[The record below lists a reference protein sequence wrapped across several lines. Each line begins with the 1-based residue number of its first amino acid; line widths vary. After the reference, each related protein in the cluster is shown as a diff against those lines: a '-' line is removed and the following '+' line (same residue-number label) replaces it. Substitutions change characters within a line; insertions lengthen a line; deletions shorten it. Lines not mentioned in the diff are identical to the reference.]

1 MVASLRLC
9 RVRPHS
15 TQAVACYVVGMNLIV
30 IMLVMLLLF
39 GVGGFF
45 VAGPVIG
52 ASVLGLMLGLCLFVY
67 LLGAFRTKI

>member
-1 MVASLRLC
+1 
-9 RVRPHS
+9 
-15 TQAVACYVVGMNLIV
+15 MNLLV

-39 GVGGFF
+39 GVGGFV

-52 ASVLGLMLGLCLFVY
+52 TSVLGLMLGLCFFVY